1 MRETVFALYTRQLA
15 RPIVRMAKA
24 GGIAMQRWNR
34 MGSFATGARTLLAA
48 VLVGAGLP
56 VSLMAAT
63 PPVAQDFTNS
73 TYVGGYYLFGHPLN
87 LLLPSH
93 TTWTGDVNTLTYTNL
108 SLPAHGT
115 VSYSAGKPNFY
126 YCDSSGFVGTDSF
139 TWGAAKGSL
148 TSGVAT
154 CYVITTNCVPVAY
167 PGGYTGVF
175 SAVIGLPQFSVTH
188 PDQNQ
193 SATFLF
199 PTPPAHGTLSPNWM
213 YGPAGIYEY
222 TPNSDFT
229 SGIDSFTWQ
238 ISDGIS
244 TSAPALYTITL
255 LPNSVP
261 VANPVSCTANSG
273 ALLTPLFD
281 PTTNY
286 THAAADNTQPI
297 SYLVMTQPANGT
309 ASIDANT
316 GWIDYIS
323 PQGFVGTDTF
333 FWAVS
338 DGISTSASAQV
349 TVTVGLGPPVPTNQT
364 VVIAKNTPFTFT
376 PSYTG
381 GGGYICSLV
390 KSGNP
395 GHGTVVVTSGMQF
408 CYTPNTNYV
417 GVDSFTWKMVYS
429 NATTSAKST
438 AIVTCSIVVKDAT
451 TNADWTQWRFDECR
465 SAQTPMPLP
474 NNLFLQWRVDVPTYQ
489 NSFAGR
495 SDSFAG
501 QCNDIDNCRPVQLG
515 KQLFVSLMAN
525 DSVSAYNTDTGAM
538 NWRYYASGA
547 VRRPPV
553 AMALT
558 NGTNVVIFGCDDG
571 YLYCLN
577 AADGS
582 ELWKFRGA
590 PNSKKAM
597 VFGRLGSVW
606 PIWGSPVAYQGRVYF
621 VAGYLPT
628 WGLFA
633 YCLDAATG
641 TVVWRSDGSLKDNGY
656 NTSLGP
662 LTFSADHTKIYGSVE
677 GFNTPWSLLAATGA
691 FAGHLGTPIAK
702 NSGSKP
708 YWYMDGTGANAI
720 SEPLSLL
727 ACTQTF
733 TPSSVATLG
742 VSGTVGSLLAGD
754 GKLFVTT
761 TQGSIYCFG
770 GTQVTAVT
778 NSLAITSL
786 PAANDVWTTIVSNM
800 LSHPYVGDG
809 LALVWGVGSGRL
821 VEELAKQAT
830 NLMIV
835 AVDPN
840 PTNLFTLRT
849 KMDAA
854 GWSGARVSTL
864 QGNPMEFRFAPYQAA
879 LIASED
885 VNVAGYSNGLAMI
898 QAMYTASRPFGGEIW
913 LPTMNAQHTA
923 ITGWMASTTNLPLCV
938 ATQQIGFVGLSTD
951 GFTQIQRT
959 GLPDSAL
966 VFKPP
971 FRVIAFDVSSQ
982 RASGFTLDARPIWGT
997 NAATRGVKSGRDI
1010 YSWLKVTHAE
1020 PGYEP
1025 LQPPGIN
1032 TSRTFFVS
1040 GNAPMINPVNNR
1052 LEIPPPVWKLKA
1064 CVENFGYG
1072 MQRFS
1077 PGKQGAI
1084 IDSANYWGVF
1094 LIPEMRG
1101 CGSECFAVNGVANFA
1116 PDGAYCNCVAGMAY
1130 TQIGVVPVPDLDEE
1144 YFVGY
1149 QWSRSQETIQETPVR
1164 RIGINFGA
1172 PDQRYDPLEGLLWTH
1187 HPSASSML
1195 VPSFTQLGQ
1204 ANPLL
1209 PLTYRGGTTNVYHN
1223 SVSMSYTNPANH
1235 NWVSAS
1241 YVKGMDGITIP
1252 LATSLVATRVAAPP
1266 VMDGTLNDTSWN
1278 TSNCARIVPGG
1289 NLGQHQQTSPSDT
1302 AFVLARYDDTNLYV
1316 GAGLYLQ
1323 DSLLYCDLQI
1333 VLNSREK
1340 MAPPVV
1346 LACGSSG
1353 KQATGIDTNA
1363 WQMMYTLV
1371 PSGTNYNRFQ
1381 AELMIPW
1388 SALAAVGIWKDQLL
1402 LNANFSG
1409 FNGMA
1414 VTLLNGTKVTGL
1426 APTLNGWPCAA
1437 ESSGMI
1443 TDANMSP
1450 VYFDTA
1456 KGAAAQATPHTVKL
1470 YFAEMEGLTNGQ
1482 RVFDVS
1488 LQGQTVL
1495 TNFDVYATA
1504 GAGQCEVVQV
1514 FTNILVA
1521 DHLDIGF
1528 VRHVGEPML
1537 SGAAII
1543 DTCTNANGV
1552 HIDAS
1557 NLPPV
1562 AVISA
1567 SATTG
1572 PAPLAVTLSARS
1584 SYDLDGQ
1591 IVDCA
1596 WETGDGRLAKGSLIQ
1611 HIFAEP
1617 GTYTVNLLVMDNS
1630 GDTASTNVTI
1640 TVTAGAPAAFV
1651 CNIRAGGIAGGDYTT
1666 LTAWNNAMYSDLT
1679 SETTMFNLSSAGNYT
1694 TADNLQSVLL
1704 PGGMQGT
1711 LRWVAPTD
1719 TPNHAFVWNV
1729 NAPAYTVFHVSSKG
1743 SYSNAVDNMRAVM
1756 FSGGKQGTLL
1766 WVATNVS
1773 PMIAAVSG
1781 INGTG
1786 TLTIGTVYIP
1796 HQESWPYYTNTFTIS
1811 DTGAAPGLVPGIA
1824 QVLPVNQGHTF
1835 ALTDTGT
1842 AVQSLLFTVAGI
1854 GSYVASDDGGAVTFP
1869 GGGVGTLKHINGT
1882 NIAYIT
1888 ECRGT
1893 IQAGTVTNASGH
1905 TFTIADTG
1913 NPIVTAVAQ
1922 CFNDWPTGLAD
1933 APAFAADW
1941 FSDANHCIAIRP
1953 APGQGHSGMLKNGG
1967 NCTGFAI
1974 AGKNNNLDCSAID
1987 NVRVTGILIDGGT
2000 LILGDGA
2007 SGNRLIATNSI
2018 AAYGSRIIIANSM
2031 AGSFGAAKVNGPSVD
2046 SVNYYNCTGRNF
2058 ANNATVTNLRY
2069 VNCLSIASGSGFA
2082 TNVGFCLRL
2091 RRSHCVSVD
2100 NTATNFYLSEYL
2112 LGGNQ
2117 ATQTVSLVDPPSGD
2131 FRLAATDIGAT
2142 GKGGPGLGKDI
2153 AGNFRLG
2160 PTYASGASQASTPGP
2175 QITGAPSATP
2185 NPALTN
2191 ATVSFS
2197 VQATDSNTLSY
2208 AWSFGDGGSASG
2220 ATVTYAYAAQ
2230 GVYTAQVAISD
2241 GQYALTS
2248 SVVETVL
2255 VYSPPVAYTQTVS
2268 VITGTTNNAIALNYT
2283 SVGLPSQSLTVTGLP
2298 ANGSLNY
2305 FSGGSFLSVPP
2316 GNALTNSTLYYT
2328 PTISIAGTDSFTWR
2342 ISDAISTSL
2351 LATCTIVINTNIPIV
2366 VTNLLTVSTSGAG
2379 TGSVTLDQ
2387 SGGSYAAGTVATLTA
2402 MPDTSCSF
2410 MGWSGALSGTN
2421 NPATLT
2427 MNDNYSVIANFGFN
2441 GSFISAS
2448 AGAHGSI
2455 SPAGSSIGVPTGA
2468 SQTFQITP
2476 DIWYGISS
2484 VMVDGSLVGA
2494 PASYTFNNVQS
2505 SHAISASFYA
2515 LLAPKGTPLGW
2526 LALHGYANE
2535 LALDPNGVPV
2545 WKDYQTG
2552 IDPNIPGSGASY
2564 NIVPY
2569 TEGFENLN
2577 AWGGVYTNVINAMG
2591 WSGAA
2596 GRDQSQITNLQYTYT
2611 ATNLPLPSLSHTN
2624 VLRVN
2629 AQGTVLTNSFGPS
2642 PGFDMSSAVIY
2653 LDMMTQFVPIPRA
2666 PATYTVTDSGLKGG
2680 LYVNT
2685 NLQLTVYH
2693 GVAATDGS
2701 LQSNT
2706 CDATSSQLLSG
2717 SWHRVTWAIDA
2728 TSTNPANALAM
2739 FQLRLDGLTVTHP
2752 NAYDDSWKA
2761 QFQGQGTLP
2770 LTSTTG
2776 TWFRLATT
2784 NTTAKLLTALCCSGM
2799 GYLDDVAVST
2809 NNPFGVVSGPYLLIV
2824 TSSGNGSSSLG
2835 AGPYV
2840 AVTLAAGANTQ
2851 IVYTAADWN
2860 RISTLASNGVSLIDA
2875 VGAQSYTQT
2884 VLGLNADL
2892 SNAVAFALAT
2902 SAQTG
2907 YTNVPTAWLTN
2918 WTQGAVQAA
2927 TGLDSFSLHDK
2938 YVLGLDPTT
2947 SNSYTLVIEG
2957 CAPSGSNI
2965 VVRLRRDVTGSL
2977 ANGGMKG
2984 YLILQAANSLTSG
2997 FTNLPAVVLTGND
3010 AFDGTGHRN
3019 YTNAVDNVRKFYK
3032 AVVQ

>member
-1 MRETVFALYTRQLA
+1 MKRR
-15 RPIVRMAKA
+15 
-24 GGIAMQRWNR
+24 NR
-34 MGSFATGARTLLAA
+34 MGSFAAEARVLLAA

-56 VSLMAAT
+56 AGLMAAT

-73 TYVGGYYLFGHPLN
+73 TNVGSYSLFGNKLV
-87 LLLPSH
+87 LSLPSH
-93 TTWTGDVNTLTYTNL
+93 TTWTGDVSTLTYTNF
-108 SLPAHGT
+108 STPAHGGVT
-115 VSYSAGKPNFY
+115 YWKGSPYYYYS
-126 YCDSSGFVGTDSF
+126 DSSGFVGTDSF

-167 PGGYTGVF
+167 AGAITGVCSASVEVMLNF
-175 SAVIGLPQFSVTH
+175 SH
-188 PDQNQ
+188 PDQYQ
-193 SATFLF
+193 SQTFLF
-199 PTPPAHGTLSPNWM
+199 PTPPAHGTLAPDVF
-213 YGPAGIYEY
+213 YGPAGWYNY
-222 TPNSDFT
+222 TPNPGYT
-229 SGIDSFTWQ
+229 SGTDSFAWQ
-238 ISDGIS
+238 MSDGIS
-244 TSAPALYTITL
+244 TSAPAVYTITL
-255 LPNSVP
+255 LTNSVP
-261 VANPVSCTANSG
+261 VANPVSCTANAG
-273 ALLTPLFD
+273 VLMAPLFN

-286 THAAADNTQPI
+286 THAAADDTQPI
-297 SYLVMTQPANGT
+297 SYLVMSQPANGT

-323 PQGFVGTDTF
+323 PATFVGTDTF
-333 FWAVS
+333 LWAVS

-349 TVTVGLGPPVPTNQT
+349 TVTIQLAPPVPTNQT
-364 VVIAKNTPFTFT
+364 VVIAKNTPCTFT
-376 PSYTG
+376 PHYTG

-390 KSGNP
+390 KAANP

-408 CYTPNTNYV
+408 CYTPAANYV
-417 GVDSFTWKMVYS
+417 GSDAFTWKIVYS
-429 NATTSAKST
+429 NATTSAKSS

-474 NNLFLQWRVDVPTYQ
+474 NNLYLQWRVDVPTYQ

-501 QCNDIDNCRPVQLG
+501 HCKDIDNCRPVQLG
-515 KQLFVSLMAN
+515 KQLFVGLMAN
-525 DSVSAYNTDTGAM
+525 DSVSAYSTDTGAM
-538 NWRYYASGA
+538 NWRYYAGGA

-571 YLYCLN
+571 TLYCLN

-590 PNSKKAM
+590 PNTKKAM

-606 PIWGSPVAYQGRVYF
+606 PIWGSPVAYQGKVYF

-702 NSGSKP
+702 NSGSTP

-720 SEPLSLL
+720 SESLSLL
-727 ACTQTF
+727 ACTQTY
-733 TPSSVATLG
+733 TPANVSTLG
-742 VSGTVGSLLAGD
+742 VSGTVGSLLVGD

-770 GTQVTAVT
+770 GTQVTPT
-778 NSLAITSL
+778 IYPYTTTPL
-786 PAANDVWTTIVSNM
+786 PAVNDVWTTVVSNM
-800 LSHPYVGDG
+800 LSKPYVGEG

-835 AVDPN
+835 AVDPD
-840 PTNLFTLRT
+840 TNKLMYVRRE
-849 KMDAA
+849 MDAA

-864 QGNPMEFRFAPYQAA
+864 QGNPMDFRFAPYQAA

-898 QAMYTASRPFGGEIW
+898 QAMYTAARPFGGEIW
-913 LPTMNAQHTA
+913 LPTMNAQHAA
-923 ITGWMASTTNLPLCV
+923 ITGWMASTSNLPLCGV
-938 ATQQIGFVGLSTD
+938 TQQIGFVGLSAD

-971 FRVIAFDVSSQ
+971 FRVIAFDVSSMQ
-982 RASGFTLDARPIWGT
+982 ASGFTLNTSPLWNT
-997 NAATRGVKSGRDI
+997 NSATRGVKSGYDI

-1020 PGYEP
+1020 PGYQP
-1025 LQPPGIN
+1025 PQPPGIN
-1032 TSRTFFVS
+1032 TSRTYFVS
-1040 GNAPMINPVNNR
+1040 GNAPMVNPVNNR

-1101 CGSECFAVNGVANFA
+1101 CGSACFAANGIANFA
-1116 PDGAYCNCVAGMAY
+1116 PDGPACNCVAGMAY
-1130 TQIGVVPVPDLDEE
+1130 TQIGIVPVTDQDEE

-1209 PLTYRGGTTNVYHN
+1209 PVTYRGGTTNVYHQ

-1241 YVKGMDGITIP
+1241 CVKGMDGITIP
-1252 LATSLVATRVAAPP
+1252 LATPLVATRVAVPP

-1278 TSNCARIVPGG
+1278 TTNCARIVPGG

-1316 GAGLYLQ
+1316 GAGLYQQ
-1323 DSLLYCDLQI
+1323 DNLLYCDLQI

-1371 PSGTNYNRFQ
+1371 PSGANYNRFQ
-1381 AELMIPW
+1381 AELVIPW

-1437 ESSGMI
+1437 DSSGNI

-1456 KGAAAQATPHTVKL
+1456 KGAVAQATPHTVKL

-1495 TNFDVYATA
+1495 TSFDVYAAA

-1514 FTNILVA
+1514 FTNILIA

-1528 VRHVGEPML
+1528 VRHAGEPML

-1543 DTCTNANGV
+1543 DTCTNANGT
-1552 HIDAS
+1552 HIGAS
-1557 NLPPV
+1557 NIPPV
-1562 AVISA
+1562 AIVSA

-1572 PAPLAVTLSARS
+1572 PAPLAVTLNARG
-1584 SYDLDGQ
+1584 SYDPDGQ
-1591 IVDCA
+1591 IMDCV

-1611 HIFAEP
+1611 HVFAEP

-1630 GDTASTNVTI
+1630 GDTATTNVTI
-1640 TVTAGAPAAFV
+1640 TVTAGAPSAFV
-1651 CNIRAGGIAGGDYTT
+1651 CNIRASGIAGGDYTT
-1666 LTAWNNAMYSDLT
+1666 LTAWNHAMYSDLT
-1679 SETTMFNLSSAGNYT
+1679 SETTMFSLSSAGNYA
-1694 TADNLQSVLL
+1694 TADNLKSVLL

-1711 LRWVAPTD
+1711 LRWVAPND
-1719 TPNHAFVWNV
+1719 TPNHAFVWNL

-1743 SYSNAVDNMRAVM
+1743 SYNNTVDNGKTVV

-1781 INGTG
+1781 FNGAG
-1786 TLTIGTVYIP
+1786 TLTIGTVNIP
-1796 HQESWPYYTNTFTIS
+1796 HLESWPYYTNTFAIS
-1811 DTGAAPGLVPGIA
+1811 DTGTAPGLEAGTA

-1835 ALTDTGT
+1835 AVSDTGT
-1842 AVQSLLFTVAGI
+1842 AVQSLLFTVSGL
-1854 GSYVASDDGGAVTFP
+1854 GSYAASDDGGTVTFP
-1869 GGGVGTLKHINGT
+1869 GGGAGTLKHINGN

-1893 IQAGTVTNASGH
+1893 IQVGTVTNASGH

-1913 NPIVTAVAQ
+1913 SPIVTAVAQ
-1922 CFNDWPTGLAD
+1922 CYNDWPGGLAD

-1953 APGQGHSGMLKNGG
+1953 APGQGHTGVLKNGG
-1967 NCTGFAI
+1967 IYTGFAI

-1987 NVRVTGILIDGGT
+1987 NVRVTGIMLDGGS
-2000 LILGDGA
+2000 LNLGDGA
-2007 SGNRLIATNSI
+2007 TVNRVIATNSI
-2018 AAYGSRIIIANSM
+2018 ATYGSRSIIANSI
-2031 AGSFGAAKVNGPSVD
+2031 AGSFVASKFNGTSVD

-2058 ANNATVTNLRY
+2058 ANNNANATHMRY
-2069 VNCLSIASGSGFA
+2069 VNCLSVAGGSGFA
-2082 TNVGFCLRL
+2082 TNVNFCLGL
-2091 RRSHCVSVD
+2091 LRSHCVSMD
-2100 NTATNFYLSEYL
+2100 STATNVYFSEYL
-2112 LGGNQ
+2112 LSGNQ

-2131 FRLAATDIGAT
+2131 FRLAATDTGAT
-2142 GKGGPGLGKDI
+2142 AKGGPGLGADI
-2153 AGNFRLG
+2153 TGSARLG
-2160 PTYASGASQASTPGP
+2160 PTYAVGAFQATTPGP
-2175 QITGAPSATP
+2175 QITGGPSATP

-2191 ATVSFS
+2191 AAVSFS
-2197 VQATDSNTLSY
+2197 VQATDSNTMSY
-2208 AWSFGDGGSASG
+2208 AWTFGDGGSASG
-2220 ATVTYAYAAQ
+2220 ANVAYAYAAQ

-2241 GQYALTS
+2241 GQYALTG
-2248 SVVETVL
+2248 SVVVTVF
-2255 VYSPPVAYTQTVS
+2255 VYSPPVAYTQTVF
-2268 VITGTTNNAIALNYT
+2268 VFTGTTNDAIALNYT
-2283 SVGLPSQSLTVTGLP
+2283 SAGLPSQSWTVTALP
-2298 ANGSLNY
+2298 TNGTLNY
-2305 FSGGSFLSVPP
+2305 LSGGGYLQVTN
-2316 GNALTNSTLYYT
+2316 GVGLTNNTLYYT
-2328 PTISIAGTDSFTWR
+2328 PAISTAGADSFTWFM
-2342 ISDAISTSL
+2342 SDGLGTS
-2351 LATCTIVINTNIPIV
+2351 ASAACTIVINTNNPIV
-2366 VTNLLTVSTSGAG
+2366 VTNQLTISTAG
-2379 TGSVTLDQ
+2379 TGTGTVTLNPA
-2387 SGGSYAAGTVATLTA
+2387 GGAYAAGTVVTLTA
-2402 MPDTSCSF
+2402 VPDANSLFT
-2410 MGWSGALSGTN
+2410 GWSGAFSGISTQ
-2421 NPATLT
+2421 ATLA
-2427 MNDNYSVIANFGFN
+2427 MNGNYSVTAHFDFN
-2441 GSFISAS
+2441 GFAITAY
-2448 AGAHGSI
+2448 AAANGSI
-2455 SPAGSSIGVPTGA
+2455 SPVGSVNVVTGT

-2476 DIWYGISS
+2476 AIWYGINS
-2484 VMVDGSLVGA
+2484 VQVDDVAVGA
-2494 PASYTFNNVQS
+2494 PASYTFNNVQAA
-2505 SHAISASFYA
+2505 HRISATFYA
-2515 LLAPKGTPLGW
+2515 LLAPKGTPLWW
-2526 LALHGYANE
+2526 LALHGYSSE
-2535 LALDPNGVPV
+2535 DALDPNGVPV
-2545 WKDYQTG
+2545 WKDYLTG
-2552 IDPNIPGSGASY
+2552 TDPNIPFSGASY

-2569 TEGFENLN
+2569 AEGFENLN
-2577 AWGGVYTNVINAMG
+2577 AWGGVYTNVIGAMG
-2591 WSGAA
+2591 WSGMP
-2596 GRDQSQITNLQYTYT
+2596 GVDRSQITNLLYAYT
-2611 ATNLPLPSLSHTN
+2611 ATNPPLPSFTHTN
-2624 VLRVN
+2624 VLQVN
-2629 AQGTVLTNSFGPS
+2629 AQMTVLTNSFGP
-2642 PGFDMSSAVIY
+2642 GFDMSGTLVYMDMLAQFLPSSA
-2653 LDMMTQFVPIPRA
+2653 A
-2666 PATYTVTDSGLKGG
+2666 PADLTVSDTGRKGG
-2680 LYVNT
+2680 IYADT
-2685 NLQLTVYH
+2685 NLMLTVYH
-2693 GVAATDGS
+2693 GVAASDGT
-2701 LQSNT
+2701 LLGNT
-2706 CDATSSQLLSG
+2706 CDTTAVMLPLGT
-2717 SWHRVTWAIDA
+2717 WHRVTWAVDA
-2728 TSTNPANALAM
+2728 TSANPANELAM
-2739 FQLRLDGLTVTHP
+2739 FQLRVDGIVVTHA
-2752 NAYDDSWKA
+2752 NAYDDGWKD
-2761 QFQGQGTLP
+2761 QFQNTGALP
-2770 LTSTTG
+2770 ATSATG
-2776 TWFRLATT
+2776 TWFRFATT
-2784 NTTAKLLTALCCSGM
+2784 NNATAKTLNGLCCTGQ
-2799 GYLDDVAVST
+2799 GYLDDVVVTT

-2824 TSSGNGSSSLG
+2824 TSSGNGASSLG

-2840 AVTLAAGANTQ
+2840 AVTLASGANTQ

-2860 RISTLASNGVSLIDA
+2860 RISTLASNGVGLIEA
-2875 VGAQSYTQT
+2875 VGAPSYTQA
-2884 VLGLNADL
+2884 VWGINADI

-2902 SAQTG
+2902 PVQTG

-2918 WTQGAVQAA
+2918 WPQGAVQAGA
-2927 TGLDSFSLHDK
+2927 GLDSFSMHDK
-2938 YVLGLDPTT
+2938 YVLGLDPTS
-2947 SNSYTLVIEG
+2947 SNSYKLTIEG
-2957 CAPSGSNI
+2957 CAPAGSNI
-2965 VVRLRRDVTGSL
+2965 VVRLRRDVAGSL
-2977 ANGGMKG
+2977 ASGGMNG
-2984 YLILQAANSLTSG
+2984 YLILQAADALTSG
-2997 FTNLPAVVLTGND
+2997 FTNLPAVMLTGSD
-3010 AFDGTGHRN
+3010 AFDATGHRN
-3019 YTNAVDNVRKFYK
+3019 YTNAVDTTRKFYK